1 MSKIK
6 ILYGLLIGIIST
18 TIGIALFIYFF
29 TDYNFTE
36 GLQASKSNGTLG
48 KIITLGAILNII
60 IFFALLKI
68 KEDLMARGVVLAT
81 IIMAIMTLVL

>member
-18 TIGIALFIYFF
+18 TIGIALFIHFF
-29 TDYNFTE
+29 TDYTFTE
-36 GLQASKSNGTLG
+36 GLQASKANGTLG

-68 KEDLMARGVVLAT
+68 KEDLMARGVVLST

>member
-29 TDYNFTE
+29 TDYTFTE